1 METGDE
7 GLLEEVNQDRL
18 HEPYRSKLIP
28 DYEQLRERSLEA
40 GACSFIISGSGS
52 TMLAICG
59 NEDVA
64 QDVVSAVK
72 GMVEGLQ
79 VRICAASATGAYYL
93 E

>member
-1 METGDE
+1 
-7 GLLEEVNQDRL
+7 
-18 HEPYRSKLIP
+18 
-28 DYEQLRERSLEA
+28 
-40 GACSFIISGSGS
+40 
-52 TMLAICG
+52 MLAICG